1 MSKPHRQ
8 STQRFVAKMGV
19 VAALIL
25 TTGYTFAS
33 RYHFGL
39 DTQEVKCIGDY
50 SLFLVD
56 RKDRDLQRGNI
67 YAFSAQGVEPYFDEG
82 TQMVKILRGVPGD
95 HVRITEQGDVFVND
109 ELVGEGLILAEEIGG
124 TPADFA
130 GETVLDE
137 GTYWFMG
144 ETPYSFDSRY
154 WGTVSEE
161 QIIGQARPII

>member
-1 MSKPHRQ
+1 
-8 STQRFVAKMGV
+8 
-19 VAALIL
+19 
-25 TTGYTFAS
+25 
-33 RYHFGL
+33 
-39 DTQEVKCIGDY
+39 
-50 SLFLVD
+50 
-56 RKDRDLQRGNI
+56 
-67 YAFSAQGVEPYFDEG
+67 
-82 TQMVKILRGVPGD
+82 
-95 HVRITEQGDVFVND
+95 VND

>member
-1 MSKPHRQ
+1 MSKRQHQ
-8 STQRFVAKMGV
+8 STPRFVAKMGV

-56 RKDRDLQRGNI
+56 RHDRDLQPGNI
-67 YAFSAQGVEPYFDEG
+67 YAFSAQGVEPYFEEG

-95 HVRITEQGDVFVND
+95 HIRVTEQGDVFVND
-109 ELVGEGLILAEEIGG
+109 KLIGQGLILAEEVGG

-137 GTYWFMG
+137 GAYWFMG